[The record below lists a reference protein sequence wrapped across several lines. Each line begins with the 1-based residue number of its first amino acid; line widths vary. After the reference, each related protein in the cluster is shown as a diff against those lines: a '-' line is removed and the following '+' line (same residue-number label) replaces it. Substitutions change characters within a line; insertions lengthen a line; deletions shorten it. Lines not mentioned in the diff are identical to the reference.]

1 MNKKAILYILLSA
14 IVIAILA
21 GFFSSSLPDG
31 LEKVLGSSGQK
42 ASSIVSA
49 IFGILIIFFL
59 FRIVS
64 SNTAIISSIAK
75 ILENLYN
82 KPK

>member
-1 MNKKAILYILLSA
+1 VNKKAILYILLSA

-42 ASSIVSA
+42 AYSFATV
-49 IFGILIIFFL
+49 IFGIILIYFIF
-59 FRIVS
+59 R
-64 SNTAIISSIAK
+64 SIAK
-75 ILENLYN
+75 VKHIGDLLKKLMNMR
-82 KPK
+82 